1 MLTRKALGILECQ
14 NMRPTLLWVNVF
26 ELLEVSAM
34 HCYLAVPLSHPYS
47 GLSATLN
54 LPSML

>member
-14 NMRPTLLWVNVF
+14 HMRPTLLWVNVF
-26 ELLEVSAM
+26 ELLEVALCS
-34 HCYLAVPLSHPYS
+34 CYLAVSLSHHYS

-54 LPSML
+54 RPSML